1 MRAYVVEKRIYY
13 VTSRR
18 SICVPLDGHRDV
30 INHDEHD
37 EYGDADIKR
46 LACECAGSGGIPIVA
61 GAVGLWH
68 GRDCLAEDR
77 NVSYLSIQHP

>member
-1 MRAYVVEKRIYY
+1 MRADVVEKRIYY

-18 SICVPLDGHRDV
+18 SICVPLDGYRDV

-46 LACECAGSGGIPIVA
+46 LAYVA
-61 GAVGLWH
+61 HHNNLIERTLLRRFFSTIASFRL
-68 GRDCLAEDR
+68 
-77 NVSYLSIQHP
+77 P

>member
-46 LACECAGSGGIPIVA
+46 LACVA
-61 GAVGLWH
+61 HRRQQSHRENLLRRFFSTIASFRL
-68 GRDCLAEDR
+68 
-77 NVSYLSIQHP
+77 P